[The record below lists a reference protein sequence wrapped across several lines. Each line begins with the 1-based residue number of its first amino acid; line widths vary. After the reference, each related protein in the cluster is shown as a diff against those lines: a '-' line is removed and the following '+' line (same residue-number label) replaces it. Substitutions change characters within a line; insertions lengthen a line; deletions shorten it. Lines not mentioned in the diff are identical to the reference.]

1 MLCLYSFFILCSV
14 LIVCLILTL
23 RLFLRPLQFQLFAT
37 FHVFTLRDSRLTGT
51 TNAIDVKRETILT
64 EALQTHVIDSYLNL
78 G

>member
-14 LIVCLILTL
+14 LIVCLFLTL

-37 FHVFTLRDSRLTGT
+37 FHVLTLRDSRLTGT
-51 TNAIDVKRETILT
+51 ANAIDVKRETVLA
-64 EALQTHVIDSYLNL
+64 EALQAHVVDSHLNL